1 MIPGISQRAAPDK
14 AKLKKWMLLHF
25 PGREMR
31 GVAAE
36 AGATLTNNARQLL
49 KGQKDRKDILVNK
62 LSIYMVL
69 CPHRLLH

>member
-36 AGATLTNNARQLL
+36 AGATLTNNARQLRQEA
-49 KGQKDRKDILVNK
+49 KGQKTHF
-62 LSIYMVL
+62 SQQT
-69 CPHRLLH
+69 LHLYGAVSS